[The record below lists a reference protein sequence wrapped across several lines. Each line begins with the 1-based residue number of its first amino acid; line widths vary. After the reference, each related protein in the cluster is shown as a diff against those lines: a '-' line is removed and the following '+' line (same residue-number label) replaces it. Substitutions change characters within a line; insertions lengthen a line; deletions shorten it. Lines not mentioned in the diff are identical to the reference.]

1 MLRQGV
7 SEVVAG
13 WQQSAV
19 EPGAVFLSQLLQCL
33 SSFCRPEESVWQ
45 HVPAPWIPRAKLRV
59 WPLRALPYARV
70 LELSH

>member
-19 EPGAVFLSQLLQCL
+19 EPGAVFLRQLSQYL
-33 SSFCRPEESVWQ
+33 SSFCRPEKSFL
-45 HVPAPWIPRAKLRV
+45 ANAY
-59 WPLRALPYARV
+59 LPGGFTGR
-70 LELSH
+70 S